1 MAKRVGD
8 AVEAKIGN
16 DIPDVEL
23 IQDTVEQ
30 ILVKDGHDSVAKAF
44 IIYRQK
50 RAESRVTKNVVIEVG
65 NTMNEYLQNLDWRI
79 NENAN
84 IGYSI

>member
-1 MAKRVGD
+1 
-8 AVEAKIGN
+8 
-16 DIPDVEL
+16 
-23 IQDTVEQ
+23 
-30 ILVKDGHDSVAKAF
+30 VAKAF

-50 RAESRVTKNVVIEVG
+50 RAESRVTKNVVIEVA
-65 NTMNEYLQNLDWRI
+65 NTMDEYLKNLDWRI